1 MKATIYDCIMV
12 QLRGIAASPGIAI
25 GNVLIYSENVPHV
38 PQYPIDRGHLQQ
50 EKDRL
55 SEAVERAS
63 NDIEDIKKNPSQ
75 KLEKDEH
82 QLLESHQLML
92 KDPSFFETVHARLEE
107 ELLNIEWVLYETVQE
122 LMDKLSQS
130 GDAYLK
136 ERTSDLHDVS
146 KRVLNHLLQRDQV
159 SLAEL
164 KEEVVL
170 VTHDLMPS
178 DAVAMNKR
186 MIRAIAMDAGGKTSH
201 TAIIAR
207 SFEIPAVLGLSR
219 ITRALSGGEQIIVDG
234 NQGVVIIDPDPETLE
249 RYNRLQGEWHEHEVE
264 LMRLN
269 DLPAETK
276 DGKLIWLKGN
286 IEISEEVD
294 GVVSHGADGIG
305 LFRSEFLFLRPDGL
319 PSEDEQTQAYR
330 RVLES
335 MGRRPVTIRTLD
347 VGGDK
352 ISPGIN
358 SGDEKNPILGWR
370 AIRVCLSEQ
379 AVFRT
384 QLRAM
389 LRASVYGQ
397 MRIMFPMI
405 SGMPELNQ
413 ALEILEDV
421 RAELRHEGQ
430 PFDEQI
436 PVGIMVEVPS
446 AALISDTL
454 ARKVDFFSIGTNDL
468 IQYTIAVDRG
478 NERTAYLY
486 QPFHPGVLRLIKMVI
501 DNAHQEGLSVAMCGE
516 MAGDPLATVVLL
528 GLGLDEFSMGAV
540 GIPEVKRII
549 RSVSLSDAE
558 ELAGNIME
566 LRTAEEIDRAVREH
580 MQQRFNLALY

>member
-1 MKATIYDCIMV
+1 MV

-25 GNVLIYSENVPHV
+25 GNVLVYNEDVPHV
-38 PQYPIDRGHLQQ
+38 PQYSIEHGHLQQ

-55 SEAVERAS
+55 SQAVERAS
-63 NDIEDIKKNPSQ
+63 NDIEEIKNSSSQ
-75 KLEKDEH
+75 ELEKDEH
-82 QLLESHQLML
+82 QLLDSHLLML
-92 KDPSFFETVHARLEE
+92 KDPSFLETVHKRLEQ

-130 GDAYLK
+130 SDAYLK

-146 KRVLNHLLQRDQV
+146 KRVLNHLLKRDRV
-159 SLAEL
+159 SLSEL
-164 KEEVVL
+164 DEEVVL

-219 ITRALSGGEQIIVDG
+219 ITRTLSGGEQIIVDG
-234 NQGVVIIDPDPETLE
+234 NQGVVIVDPDPETLE
-249 RYNRLQGEWHEHEVE
+249 RYTRLQGEWHEHEVE

-269 DLPAETK
+269 DLPGETK

-319 PSEDEQTQAYR
+319 PSEEEQFQAYR

-335 MGRRPVTIRTLD
+335 MGQRPVTIRTLD

-370 AIRVCLSEQ
+370 AIRVCLSEKS
-379 AVFRT
+379 VFRT

-389 LRASVYGQ
+389 LRASVHGR

-405 SGMPELNQ
+405 SGMPELTQ
-413 ALEILEDV
+413 ALVLLDEV
-421 RAELRHEGQ
+421 RAELRQEEV

-436 PVGIMVEVPS
+436 PVGIMIEVPS

-501 DNAHQEGLSVAMCGE
+501 DNAHREGLSVAMCGE

-540 GIPEVKRII
+540 AIPEVKRII
-549 RSVSLSDAE
+549 RAVSLSDAE

-566 LRTAEEIDRAVREH
+566 MRTSEEIDRAVREY

>member
-1 MKATIYDCIMV
+1 MV
-12 QLRGIAASPGIAI
+12 ELRGIAASPGIAI
-25 GNVLIYSENVPHV
+25 GTVLLYREDAPQV
-38 PQYPIDRGHLQQ
+38 PQYAIEQKHLEQ

-55 SEAVERAS
+55 SQAVARAS
-63 NDIEDIKKNPSQ
+63 SDIEDIKNNSSQ
-75 KLEKDEH
+75 TLEQDEKR
-82 QLLESHQLML
+82 LLDTHLLML
-92 KDPSFFETVHARLEE
+92 KDPTFFESVHQRLEQ
-107 ELLNIEWVLYETVQE
+107 ELLNIEWVLYQTVQD

-130 GDAYLK
+130 SDTYLK

-146 KRVLNHLLQRDQV
+146 KRVLNHLLERDRV
-159 SLAEL
+159 SLADLED
-164 KEEVVL
+164 EVVL
-170 VTHDLMPS
+170 ITHDLMPS

-219 ITRALSGGEQIIVDG
+219 ISRVVAGGEQIIVDG
-234 NQGVVIIDPDPETLE
+234 NQGVVIVDPDHDTLS
-249 RYNRLQGEWHEHEVE
+249 RYSRLQGEWQEHEVE

-305 LFRSEFLFLRPDGL
+305 LFRSEFLFLRPSGL
-319 PSEDEQTQAYR
+319 PSEDEQYRAYR
-330 RVLES
+330 RVLEA
-335 MGRRPVTIRTLD
+335 MGQKPVTIRTLD

-352 ISPGIN
+352 VSAAISP
-358 SGDEKNPILGWR
+358 GDEKNPILGWR
-370 AIRVCLSEQ
+370 AIRVCLSETEL
-379 AVFRT
+379 FRT

-389 LRASVYGQ
+389 LRASVHGR

-405 SGMPELNQ
+405 SGVPELNQ
-413 ALEILEDV
+413 ALEILDGVREDL
-421 RAELRHEGQ
+421 RARGE

-436 PVGIMVEVPS
+436 PVGIMIEVPS

-501 DNAHQEGLSVAMCGE
+501 DNAHSEGLSVAMCGE
-516 MAGDPLATVVLL
+516 MAGDPLASEVLL
-528 GLGLDEFSMGAV
+528 GLGLDEFSMSAA

-549 RSVSLSDAE
+549 RSVSLAEAE
-558 ELAGNIME
+558 ELAGNVME
-566 LRTAEEIDRAVREH
+566 MRSAAEIDQAVRDH
-580 MQQRFNLALY
+580 MKQRFDLAVY